1 MLSRAKVY
9 AAMGRDEDCLAD
21 LELLLRRTS
30 EQASYATRPH
40 PIRTYPWLM
49 KGFLLQDRGDTDAA
63 LQVFEQLQQRDPPH
77 VPSFF
82 MAAQMLA
89 DDEQVEAARALLRE
103 GIEIARSQGD
113 SHAAGEMGDLL
124 MMLGSAQ

>member
-1 MLSRAKVY
+1 MSRVEKIQEMLSADPDSEMLQY
-9 AAMGRDEDCLAD
+9 MLAMEHRKE
-21 LELLLRRTS
+21 
-30 EQASYATRPH
+30 
-40 PIRTYPWLM
+40 
-49 KGFLLQDRGDTDAA
+49 GDTDAA